1 MNLGSLKFIIFLLAP
16 AFDSMVMCL
25 RFFYLLLKSFDEYD
39 EIVFVFCKYD
49 NLIFFHVLKDCCT
62 ISLLFINYDSQIS
75 SIRDV
80 RPEIRATCIGEI
92 GLWMKNY
99 R

>member
-25 RFFYLLLKSFDEYD
+25 RFFYLLLKSFDEYN

-49 NLIFFHVLKDCCT
+49 KLAVQFHFCLLIMIHKFLPLEMSVQRLEQPA
-62 ISLLFINYDSQIS
+62 L
-75 SIRDV
+75 V
-80 RPEIRATCIGEI
+80 R
-92 GLWMKNY
+92 
-99 R
+99 